1 MFKKSSEL
9 RKIEDLKGNHVG
21 YIRCRNG
28 VTTVIWLDGI
38 QVVSMSFTGPASVM
52 FGKLIIECDGRKV
65 IAPKTIAQPMKSTKK
80 ELGTYID
87 ALFRV
92 ERIKL
97 DLTALPVYSDYK
109 AAVYFAGQM
118 TIGVKRLPNEVRH
131 QLEDRAEK
139 KHGTAWL

>member
-1 MFKKSSEL
+1 
-9 RKIEDLKGNHVG
+9 
-21 YIRCRNG
+21 
-28 VTTVIWLDGI
+28 
-38 QVVSMSFTGPASVM
+38 MSFTGPASVM